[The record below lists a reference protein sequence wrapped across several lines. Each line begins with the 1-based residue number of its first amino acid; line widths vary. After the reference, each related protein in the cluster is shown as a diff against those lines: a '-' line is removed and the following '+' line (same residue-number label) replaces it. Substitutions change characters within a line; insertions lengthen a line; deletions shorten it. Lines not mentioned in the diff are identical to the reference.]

1 MKGLTAMVNNPI
13 DMEQAVKI
21 HKALGEQTRYKIV
34 QILSGE
40 SNLCPADL
48 ENRLVT
54 VALSTLSHHLKQLS
68 DCGLLTSQKKGTYIY
83 YSLNTDTVQ
92 RYAPY
97 LLNS

>member
-1 MKGLTAMVNNPI
+1 MQSKSIET
-13 DMEQAVKI
+13 EQAVKI
-21 HKALGEQTRYKIV
+21 HKALGEQTRYKII

-92 RYAPY
+92 RFAPY
-97 LLNS
+97 LLEK

>member
-1 MKGLTAMVNNPI
+1 MMQPNPNEL
-13 DMEQAVKI
+13 EQVVKI
-21 HKALGEQTRYKIV
+21 HKALGEHTRYKIV

-48 ENRLVT
+48 ESRLVT

-83 YSLNTDTVQ
+83 YSLNTETAQKFV
-92 RYAPY
+92 PY
-97 LLNS
+97 LLNK

>member
-1 MKGLTAMVNNPI
+1 MQSNPI
-13 DMEQAVKI
+13 DIEQAVKI
-21 HKALGEQTRYKIV
+21 HKALGEQTRYKII

-92 RYAPY
+92 RFVPY
-97 LLNS
+97 LLEK

>member
-1 MKGLTAMVNNPI
+1 MVHNPI

>member
-1 MKGLTAMVNNPI
+1 MQPHSKDA
-13 DMEQAVKI
+13 EQAVKI
-21 HKALGEQTRYKIV
+21 HKALGEHTRYKII
-34 QILSGE
+34 QILAGE

-83 YSLNTDTVQ
+83 YSLNTDVVQ
-92 RYAPY
+92 RFVPY
-97 LLNS
+97 LMGK

>member
-1 MKGLTAMVNNPI
+1 MLPNSIET
-13 DMEQAVKI
+13 EQAVKI
-21 HKALGEQTRYKIV
+21 HKALGEQTRYKII

-92 RYAPY
+92 RFAPY
-97 LLNS
+97 LLAR